1 MRQEFCPEL
10 GKGDCRPFLAL
21 VCVMVA
27 DPPPSLFRSGFA
39 RVVASGGDD
48 YAGDPGVGG
57 AGPDHAH
64 GNVAVISH

>member
-1 MRQEFCPEL
+1 
-10 GKGDCRPFLAL
+10 
-21 VCVMVA
+21 MVA